1 MYFKSYSEFKR
12 AVDACDKFKIT
23 ETQNESSQKSNKF
36 PTSAQEEVQTEFVFV
51 KIPKLWQMFGKIV
64 LGVKVPKL
72 WQFFGK
78 IGLGKL
84 RARALHSG
92 KNTLPS
98 DSGPYGEF
106 KRATDACGKFKI
118 TEIQNESSQSLYSGK
133 VPKILQI
140 FGRMNKIELGVQIRK
155 LWQIF
160 RKIRLGKFRA
170 RAPKFRKHIFKLN

>member
-1 MYFKSYSEFKR
+1 VCFKSYSEFKR

-84 RARALHSG
+84 RARARYIQE
-92 KNTLPS
+92 KT
-98 DSGPYGEF
+98 PY
-106 KRATDACGKFKI
+106 RATVDPMVNSKERQ
-118 TEIQNESSQSLYSGK
+118 T
-133 VPKILQI
+133 
-140 FGRMNKIELGVQIRK
+140 
-155 LWQIF
+155 
-160 RKIRLGKFRA
+160 RA
-170 RAPKFRKHIFKLN
+170 VNSK